1 MKKYLDKSDNLFHIE
16 NKKLAAVADFS
27 SMRIRLFL
35 TIVLILAVS
44 VVHAS
49 NAFCETLET
58 ESYLV
63 ISDIHLTREAQDQ
76 ATMLEAI
83 IQVAKGKDVV
93 LFLGDNTN
101 NAHMEEHALMQQ
113 WASSIKQ
120 LTGAEVYIIPGNH
133 DYSVKMRPD
142 EFCTQYR
149 QYGWEQSFS
158 CDTAS
163 ASYAVMTK
171 AGVCLLLLD
180 TNKYDNNK
188 LVKSDGG
195 IEGTTLIWL
204 QKVLESLPNETPV
217 IAIGHHPILPSERNA
232 RTPGASALSQVL
244 RAYGIGLYLCG
255 HDHGFSIVEQ
265 DGLQQI
271 TVGQLQNYPGWVGII
286 EKKADGFLWHTE
298 QIYNPQSSIYRTLRE
313 KAYSTARIMAQGAL
327 ATTPYADDE
336 EAINWFTSAY
346 MLLIDSEMTP
356 EKSAVLLT
364 DENCQKWR
372 NAQTRTVV
380 KEWILNLLEN
390 CPKDVRQ
397 LYISPSQK
405 HSLEY

>member
-1 MKKYLDKSDNLFHIE
+1 M
-16 NKKLAAVADFS
+16 V
-27 SMRIRLFL
+27 
-35 TIVLILAVS
+35 
-44 VVHAS
+44 
-49 NAFCETLET
+49 
-58 ESYLV
+58 
-63 ISDIHLTREAQDQ
+63 
-76 ATMLEAI
+76 
-83 IQVAKGKDVV
+83 
-93 LFLGDNTN
+93 
-101 NAHMEEHALMQQ
+101 
-113 WASSIKQ
+113 
-120 LTGAEVYIIPGNH
+120 
-133 DYSVKMRPD
+133 
-142 EFCTQYR
+142 
-149 QYGWEQSFS
+149 
-158 CDTAS
+158 
-163 ASYAVMTK
+163 
-171 AGVCLLLLD
+171 
-180 TNKYDNNK
+180 
-188 LVKSDGG
+188 
-195 IEGTTLIWL
+195 
-204 QKVLESLPNETPV
+204 
-217 IAIGHHPILPSERNA
+217 
-232 RTPGASALSQVL
+232 
-244 RAYGIGLYLCG
+244 
-255 HDHGFSIVEQ
+255 FSIVEQ

-327 ATTPYADDE
+327 ATTSYADDE
-336 EAINWFTSAY
+336 EAINWFTSVY